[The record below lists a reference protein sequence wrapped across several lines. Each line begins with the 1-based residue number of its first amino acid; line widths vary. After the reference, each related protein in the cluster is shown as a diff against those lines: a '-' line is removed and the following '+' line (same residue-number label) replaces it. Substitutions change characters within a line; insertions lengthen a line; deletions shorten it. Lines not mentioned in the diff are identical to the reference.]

1 MFTDLSSSIIFSSA
15 RCQGWGTEEANQEVL
30 SHMAAICELP
40 IRKFA
45 TQNAWES
52 WLSAYHSSIGLWLK
66 FAKKGAI
73 AKSLTYQEA
82 LEVALCYGW
91 IDSQKRSFD
100 DQHFL
105 QKFGPRGTRSIW
117 SRINRSKA
125 ERLIRDGRMKAVGM
139 AAVDRAK
146 QNGQWDKAYDSQKT
160 VLPPTDFMRALKAK
174 PAAKAFF
181 DSLDSQNRYAVLFR
195 IHTAKRTET
204 RANRIQNF
212 VDMLERHEKL
222 HP

>member
-1 MFTDLSSSIIFSSA
+1 
-15 RCQGWGTEEANQEVL
+15 
-30 SHMAAICELP
+30 MAAVGELP
-40 IRKFA
+40 IRKFVN
-45 TQNAWES
+45 QNAWES
-52 WLSAYHSSIGLWLK
+52 WLSAHHSSIGLWLK
-66 FAKKGAI
+66 FAKKSAI
-73 AKSLTYQEA
+73 AKSLTYQDA

-105 QKFGPRGTRSIW
+105 QRFGPRGARSIW

-125 ERLIRDGRMKAVGM
+125 EQLIRAGRMKAAGQ

-160 VLPPTDFMRALKAK
+160 VVPPNDFMEALRSKPVAK
-174 PAAKAFF
+174 NFF
-181 DSLDSQNRYAVLFR
+181 DSLDSQNRYAILFR
-195 IHTAKRTET
+195 IHTATKAET
-204 RANRIQNF
+204 RAIRIEKF

-222 HP
+222 HS

>member
-1 MFTDLSSSIIFSSA
+1 
-15 RCQGWGTEEANQEVL
+15 
-30 SHMAAICELP
+30 MAAVGELP
-40 IRKFA
+40 IRTFVN
-45 TQNAWES
+45 QIAWES
-52 WLSAYHSSIGLWLK
+52 WLSAHHSSGGLWLK
-66 FAKKGAI
+66 FSKKGAI
-73 AKSLTYQEA
+73 AKSLTYQKA

-125 ERLIRDGRMKAVGM
+125 EQLIRDGRMQAAGL

-160 VLPPTDFMRALKAK
+160 IVPPNDFMKALKAK

-195 IHTAKRTET
+195 IHTAKKVET
-204 RANRIQNF
+204 RTNRIKSLLTCLI
-212 VDMLERHEKL
+212 DMRSSIHST
-222 HP
+222 

>member
-1 MFTDLSSSIIFSSA
+1 
-15 RCQGWGTEEANQEVL
+15 
-30 SHMAAICELP
+30 MAGVGEFP
-40 IRKFA
+40 IRKFVSKI
-45 TQNAWES
+45 AWES
-52 WLSAYHSSIGLWLK
+52 WLSAHHSSGGVWLK
-66 FAKKGAI
+66 FSKKGAI
-73 AKSLTYQEA
+73 GKSLTYQEA

-105 QKFGPRGTRSIW
+105 QKYGPRGTRSIW
-117 SRINRSKA
+117 SRINRLKA
-125 ERLIRDGRMKAVGM
+125 EQLIRDGRMQAAGL

-146 QNGQWDKAYDSQKT
+146 QNGQWEKAYDSQKT
-160 VLPPTDFMRALKAK
+160 IVPPSDFVKALKAK

-195 IHTAKRTET
+195 IQTAKKAET
-204 RANRIQNF
+204 RTNRIQKF
-212 VDMLERHEKL
+212 VDMLDRHEKL